1 MEFIKLNKGKLQIL
15 SGDCLYEMGDNKE
28 KYNILDYEFYGS
40 MVNMI
45 FKTNDTNSYQLKIED
60 DDLF

>member
-1 MEFIKLNKGKLQIL
+1 L
-15 SGDCLYEMGDNKE
+15 SGDCLYEMGGNKE